1 MAPPPAAAAA
11 VTQAEGEEVTNRQVI
26 LKRYVSGC
34 PTVDDMEVVTGTVRL
49 VLPPGST
56 TGILV
61 KNLYLSCD
69 PYMRTR
75 MTRHTDD
82 PNFVPDY
89 VPGKVLDNCNV
100 CKVVLSAHPDFK
112 PGDFLWGVTG
122 WEEYSL
128 IPNPVLCN
136 KINHREFPLSYY
148 TGVLGVPGL
157 TAYAGLFEVAK
168 AKKGEYVFLS
178 AAAGAVGQIVG
189 QLAKIAGCYVVGSA
203 GSDQKVN
210 LLKTKFGF
218 DDAFNYKEEADLNA
232 ALKRCFPLGIDVYFD
247 NVGGATLDA
256 VLRRMR
262 PRGRVA
268 VCGQV
273 SQYNLERPDGV
284 DLFQLV
290 GKHIRMEGFLV
301 SEYGGDYY
309 RRFEEEMARHLRE
322 GKVVCVEDVVEGI
335 DAAPA
340 ALVGLFAGR
349 NVGKQVVAVARE

>member
-1 MAPPPAAAAA
+1 MA
-11 VTQAEGEEVTNRQVI
+11 VVAEAEVEEVTNRQVI

-34 PTVDDMEVVTGTVRL
+34 PTVDDLEVVAGAVRL
-49 VLPPGST
+49 AVPPGSPAV
-56 TGILV
+56 LV

-75 MTRHTDD
+75 MTRHSEHS
-82 PNFVPDY
+82 NFVPDY
-89 VPGKVLDNCNV
+89 VPGKVLDNCSV
-100 CKVVLSAHPDFK
+100 CKVVVSGHPDFK
-112 PGDFLWGVTG
+112 PGDLLWGVTG

-128 IPNPVLCN
+128 IPNPMFCHR
-136 KINHREFPLSYY
+136 INHHEFPLSYY

-168 AKKGEYVFLS
+168 AKKGEHVFVS

-189 QLAKIAGCYVVGSA
+189 QLAKLTGCYVVGSA

-218 DDAFNYKEEADLNA
+218 DDAFNYKKELDLNA
-232 ALKRCFPLGIDVYFD
+232 ALKRCFPDGIDVYFE
-247 NVGGATLDA
+247 NVGGAMLDA
-256 VLRRMR
+256 VLRNMR
-262 PRGRVA
+262 HRGRVA

-301 SEYGGDYY
+301 SEYSGDYY
-309 RRFEEEMARHLRE
+309 RRFEEEMARYLKE
-322 GKVVCVEDVVEGI
+322 GKVVCVEDVAEGI
-335 DAAPA
+335 EAAPA
-340 ALVGLFAGR
+340 ALVGLFAGH